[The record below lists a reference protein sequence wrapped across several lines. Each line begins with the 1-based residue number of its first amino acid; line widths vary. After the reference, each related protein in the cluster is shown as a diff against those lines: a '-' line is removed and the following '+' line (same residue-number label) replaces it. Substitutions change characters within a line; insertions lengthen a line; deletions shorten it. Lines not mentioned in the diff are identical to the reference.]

1 MRYKQWIAIGLS
13 LLVLSG
19 CSSKPTV
26 SLEDATEV
34 ALDDSDTTVEE
45 AKDLDAKEKDG
56 EYVIRFG
63 AGNGEYTYKIGM
75 DGIIKDRSFGKV
87 EAQPEEQAQPSEAPK
102 QDQKE
107 TETPQET
114 TPSNVV
120 DKQIAIDNAF
130 ANAGLAQSDV
140 SDLSCK
146 LNSAKTEY
154 TVVFQF
160 GDTKNHITLDAH
172 SGEVISSI
180 IE

>member
-63 AGNGEYTYKIGM
+63 AGNGE
-75 DGIIKDRSFGKV
+75 
-87 EAQPEEQAQPSEAPK
+87 
-102 QDQKE
+102 
-107 TETPQET
+107 
-114 TPSNVV
+114 
-120 DKQIAIDNAF
+120 
-130 ANAGLAQSDV
+130 
-140 SDLSCK
+140 
-146 LNSAKTEY
+146 
-154 TVVFQF
+154 
-160 GDTKNHITLDAH
+160 
-172 SGEVISSI
+172 
-180 IE
+180 